1 MFWLRMF
8 AVAGFVA
15 LIGCGGGPESKKTK
29 SPEVAAKEKIKLML
43 EGIAETG
50 RGGSEVGGAMQELE
64 KLKETDP
71 ALADELMRDAES
83 LMSPRMS
90 SSRLKQKAGEMIEKL
105 EGGSGG

>member
-1 MFWLRMF
+1 
-8 AVAGFVA
+8 VA
-15 LIGCGGGPESKKTK
+15 LIGCGGGLESKRVKP
-29 SPEVAAKEKIKLML
+29 PEMTAKEKIKSML
-43 EGIAETG
+43 EGIAEAG
-50 RGGSEVGGAMQELE
+50 RGGSEVGRVMQELE
-64 KLKETDP
+64 RLKETDP